1 MRLNNNIKNGWKP
14 ITLAVGLMASSANL
28 YADIDQFSQVNTVLN
43 RNITSRYIQ
52 EFDNLSEIAMNE
64 RRKFYNYYNSWMEQT
79 QFLSSVSDIIR
90 HQDFQSIIAMGQKAV
105 PYIIEEI
112 KIKPSTLVWALN
124 IIFQRKITDNPK
136 ATIDDACRLWVK
148 ALNK

>member
-90 HQDFQSIIAMGQKAV
+90 HQDFQSIIAMGQRAV

>member
-14 ITLAVGLMASSANL
+14 ITIAVGLMASSANL

-79 QFLSSVSDIIR
+79 QFLSSVSDIIG
-90 HQDFQSIIAMGQKAV
+90 HQDFQSIIAMGQRAV

-112 KIKPSTLVWALN
+112 KVNPSTLVWALN

-148 ALNK
+148 ALNR

>member
-90 HQDFQSIIAMGQKAV
+90 HQDFQSIIAMGQRAI